1 MAWYI
6 DSTRI
11 FVNDW
16 KESEAQIIPRLQPL
30 AGGTVLQI
38 FGYENPITRIT
49 GLVVGVNDKDA
60 VKAMGIDGALHTLSG
75 PYGLVDDFY
84 VKSVAATM
92 QPTLMQTIRPDL
104 DCYDPVY
111 VVEMELYV

>member
-1 MAWYI
+1 MAWTI
-6 DSTRI
+6 DGVRI

-38 FGYENPITRIT
+38 FGYENEITHIV
-49 GLVVGVNDKDA
+49 GLVVGIDDKDSIKSMA
-60 VKAMGIDGALHTLSG
+60 FDGVTHTVSG

-104 DCYDPVY
+104 DCYDPVF
-111 VVEMELYV
+111 VIELELYT

>member
-6 DSTRI
+6 DSTRV

-16 KESEAQIIPRLQPL
+16 KESDAQIIPRLQPL

-38 FGYENPITRIT
+38 FGYENTITHLT
-49 GLVVGVNDKDA
+49 GLVVGIEDKEA
-60 VKAMGIDGALHTLSG
+60 LVSMGQDGAEHVISG
-75 PYGLVDDFY
+75 PYSISGSYY
-84 VKSVAATM
+84 VKSVGATM

-104 DCYDPVY
+104 DCYAPVY
-111 VVEMELYV
+111 VVEMELYE